1 MDKNIYKLRLFLLDL
16 PRDIKLII
24 SLAVDS
30 LLCIFTV
37 LVAFYLR
44 LGEFPTLKNALIIPS
59 FLSIIFAIPVFYFSG
74 LYRTIFRY
82 SGWPAMLTVS
92 KSIIIYGF
100 LFSTCITLFS
110 FRDVPRTI
118 GIIQPL
124 LLFFMV
130 GGSRALIRYW
140 IGDLYRIR
148 IKKSNLPRAAIY
160 GAGNSG
166 RELLLALKNNN
177 KFIVSCFLDDDKDK
191 QGRVLAGKQIY
202 APSSLDYLVK
212 NKNISYLLLALPR
225 INSSQRIKIIKR
237 VSKFNLSVRTL
248 PNLVEIANGNIS
260 SSNLMELEIDELLGR
275 EKVDPDK
282 LLLQQNIIGQIVIV
296 TGAGGSIGSQL
307 CREILSHRPKTLLIL
322 DSNEYSLYKILNEL
336 NILNKDELIEIIP
349 LICSIQDTNY
359 INSIFKTWLP
369 NTVYHAAAYKH
380 VPIVEHNLAEGLK
393 NNVFG
398 TLTIA
403 KASIKTK
410 VKNFVFI
417 STDKAVRPTNVMG
430 ASKRLGELCL
440 QGLFANQ
447 KKKETKFSMVRFG
460 NVLDSS
466 GSVIPKF
473 RKQIKERN
481 PITLTHPD
489 ISRYFMTIEEA
500 AELVIQAG
508 AMADGGEVF
517 LLDMGESVKI
527 YDLAVKMI
535 NFSGLQLKDE
545 KNPNG
550 DIEIIITG
558 LRPGEKLY
566 EELLIE
572 DNSLPTKHPKIFKAQ
587 ESFVPWNQLHVEIQF
602 LKDFIF
608 ENNINGIISILT
620 KLDIGYNPPKKI
632 VDWFFNE
639 NIKKSSKNIRNPT
652 K

>member
-1 MDKNIYKLRLFLLDL
+1 MNKKIKKLRIFLLDL

-30 LLCIFTV
+30 ILCILTV
-37 LVAFYLR
+37 WFAFYLR
-44 LGEFPTLKNALIIPS
+44 LGTFANIENFVILPS
-59 FLSIIFAIPVFYFSG
+59 FLSIFFAIPVFYFSG

-82 SGWPAMLTVS
+82 AGWPAMLTVS

-100 LFSTCITLFS
+100 LFSTFITLIS

-124 LLFFMV
+124 LLFFTV

-140 IGDLYRIR
+140 IGNLYRIR
-148 IKKSNLPRAAIY
+148 INKSNLPRAAIY

-166 RELLLALKNNN
+166 KELILALENNN
-177 KFIVSCFLDDDKDK
+177 EFLVSCFLDDDQDK
-191 QGRVLAGKQIY
+191 QGRVLAGKKIY
-202 APSSLDYLVK
+202 PPSSLENLVK
-212 NKNISYLLLALPR
+212 NKKITYLLLALPR
-225 INSSQRIKIIKR
+225 ISSSQRIKIIKK

-248 PNLVEIANGNIS
+248 PNLVEIAKGNIS
-260 SSNLMELEIDELLGR
+260 PYNLMELEVDELLGR

-282 LLLQQNIIGQIVIV
+282 LLLQKNIKGKVVIV

-307 CREILSHRPKTLLIL
+307 CREILRIRPKKLLIL

-336 NILNKDELIEIIP
+336 NTLNKGNLVEIVP
-349 LICSIQDTNY
+349 LICSIQDTKY
-359 INSIFKTWLP
+359 INLLFKTWLP

-393 NNVFG
+393 NNVYG

-403 KASIKTK
+403 KASLKTE
-410 VKNFVFI
+410 VDNFVFI

-440 QGLFANQ
+440 QALFANQ
-447 KKKETKFSMVRFG
+447 KTKKTKFSMVRFG

-473 RKQIKERN
+473 RKQIKDRS
-481 PITLTHPD
+481 PITLTHPE

-508 AMADGGEVF
+508 AMSEGGDVF
-517 LLDMGESVKI
+517 LLDMGEPVKI
-527 YDLAVKMI
+527 YDLAIKMI
-535 NFSGLQLKDE
+535 HFSGLQLKDN
-545 KNPNG
+545 KNPKG
-550 DIEIIITG
+550 DIEILITG

-587 ESFVPWNQLHVEIQF
+587 DSFLTWEKLSIQIESLEQF
-602 LKDFIF
+602 
-608 ENNINGIISILT
+608 INKNDIKEIISILT
-620 KLDIGYNPPKKI
+620 KLVVGYENPKKI
-632 VDWFFNE
+632 VDWIFNE
-639 NIKKSSKNIRNPT
+639 NIKKSSKIS
-652 K
+652 KF